1 MKLTLRRSHKIDL
14 IKKVP
19 LFSELSNRQLNE
31 ISKHA
36 DQVMPKAGELLA
48 QEDKIG
54 EDFIIIV
61 NGKAKVVKKRRA
73 IRRLKGG
80 DYFGEISLIDGGP
93 RTATVIA
100 ETDMTILVVNRRSF
114 AHLLKTVPGLQKKI
128 MLSLCTYLRRAEKD
142 INM

>member
-1 MKLTLRRSHKIDL
+1 MKLFLRRADKIDL

-36 DQVMPKAGELLA
+36 DQVMPKAGAPLA
-48 QEDKIG
+48 QQGKTG
-54 EDFIIIV
+54 QDFIIIV
-61 NGKAKVVKKRRA
+61 NGKAKVVKNRRV
-73 IRRLKGG
+73 IRHLSRG

-100 ETDMTILVVNRRSF
+100 ETDMTILVVHRRSF
-114 AHLLKTVPGLQKKI
+114 GHLLETIPGLQKKI

-142 INM
+142 INK

>member
-1 MKLTLRRSHKIDL
+1 MKLTLRRSDKTDL
-14 IKKVP
+14 IKKVA
-19 LFSELSNRQLNE
+19 LFSELSKSHLNE

-36 DQVMPKAGELLA
+36 DQVMPKAGTVLA
-48 QEDKIG
+48 EQG
-54 EDFIIIV
+54 RQGWDFVFIV
-61 NGKAKVVKKRRA
+61 KGKAKVLKNMRV

-100 ETDMTILVVNRRSF
+100 ETDMTILVVHRRSF
-114 AHLLKTVPGLQKKI
+114 AHLLKTIPGLQNKI

-142 INM
+142 INK

>member
-1 MKLTLRRSHKIDL
+1 MKLTLRRADKIDL

-19 LFSELSNRQLNE
+19 LFSDLSKRHLNE

-36 DQVMPKAGELLA
+36 DQVMPKAGRVLA
-48 QEDKIG
+48 QQGKQG
-54 EDFIIIV
+54 WDFVFIV
-61 NGKAKVVKKRRA
+61 NGKAKVVKNRRV
-73 IRRLKGG
+73 IRHLSRG

-100 ETDMTILVVNRRSF
+100 ETDMTILVVHRRSF
-114 AHLLKTVPGLQKKI
+114 GHLLETIPGLQKKI

-142 INM
+142 INK